1 MSNRRDEHAYKCR
14 QWELIEQ
21 WMDIGRMYIR
31 ANFICH
37 KTDTWDSFS
46 IEWRF
51 VSVGCGVQFVHIVIS
66 KRDIYKVIHVV
77 KLALFYVVQLQVRC
91 MERVVLFSLR
101 DLVGRR
107 RKREEVAYFTL
118 ASVHYCGQRWERQ
131 NTILERMIMTQA
143 RAWV

>member
-1 MSNRRDEHAYKCR
+1 M
-14 QWELIEQ
+14 
-21 WMDIGRMYIR
+21 
-31 ANFICH
+31 
-37 KTDTWDSFS
+37 
-46 IEWRF
+46 
-51 VSVGCGVQFVHIVIS
+51 SVGCGVQFVHIVIS

-118 ASVHYCGQRWERQ
+118 ASVHYSGQR
-131 NTILERMIMTQA
+131 
-143 RAWV
+143 